1 MGSDAVLALSDGQS
15 EADGQP
21 DHRRSPR
28 FSVLLV
34 ARLVTTSGERI
45 VKLRNIS
52 ATGAMIEGE
61 KIPPAGTDILLRRGA
76 LELFAT
82 IMWTRG
88 KEAGLEFEAPLTEAE
103 LWMQVD
109 APRFPADRRPERS
122 GRPDADWPIEPRA

>member
-1 MGSDAVLALSDGQS
+1 MGGQAMVAI
-15 EADGQP
+15 ADGQP
-21 DHRRSPR
+21 DERRSPR

-34 ARLVTTSGERI
+34 ARLVTTWGERI

-61 KIPPAGTDILLRRGA
+61 RIPPAGTDILLQRGA

-82 IMWTRG
+82 IVWTRD
-88 KEAGLEFEAPLTEAE
+88 KQAGLEFEAPLTEAE

-109 APRFPADRRPERS
+109 APQLPPGELRH
-122 GRPDADWPIEPRA
+122 DWPIERRA